1 MFVSSPTLAQL
12 LRWMLLLTALLL
24 GLACLSLL
32 IGSGHLGMKESLAY
46 LAGDTQARTNEQLS
60 MVIQS
65 LRAPRTLATII
76 VGACLG
82 SAGVLLQ
89 TATRNPLAES
99 GLLGVNAGAALG
111 VVIGISFANAQD
123 GYAYLLWAFG
133 GALLGNGL
141 VLLVASRASAL
152 KLVLAGVAISAT
164 FQGLSSYLLLSN
176 ISSFDQYRFW
186 VLGSLSGVSLSM
198 TLQLLPISVFAL
210 LLALIMARPLS
221 ALLLG
226 DDSARALGHNPTLTR
241 SIIALTVTLMSGIA
255 VALAGPLVFLGIVAP
270 YAARHI
276 VGPRI
281 ASQILLAALIGALV
295 LLSADILARLVIRP
309 FDSPVG
315 VILAFIGAPFLILLV
330 RSSKVSTI

>member
-1 MFVSSPTLAQL
+1 
-12 LRWMLLLTALLL
+12 
-24 GLACLSLL
+24 
-32 IGSGHLGMKESLAY
+32 
-46 LAGDTQARTNEQLS
+46 
-60 MVIQS
+60 
-65 LRAPRTLATII
+65 
-76 VGACLG
+76 
-82 SAGVLLQ
+82 
-89 TATRNPLAES
+89 
-99 GLLGVNAGAALG
+99 
-111 VVIGISFANAQD
+111 
-123 GYAYLLWAFG
+123 
-133 GALLGNGL
+133 
-141 VLLVASRASAL
+141 
-152 KLVLAGVAISAT
+152 
-164 FQGLSSYLLLSN
+164 
-176 ISSFDQYRFW
+176 
-186 VLGSLSGVSLSM
+186 M